1 MRASQQEPAD
11 LHNVGSS
18 VGDLLGG
25 GDVVLALAHP
35 ALARAVGPAGQHLT
49 LSRQEQRV
57 CLTRSHLHHTE
68 PIYNN
73 YLCTYDLCTRA
84 PW

>member
-1 MRASQQEPAD
+1 MRASQQEAAD

-18 VGDLLGG
+18 VGDLLGR

-57 CLTRSHLHHTE
+57 RLTRRHLQHTDM
-68 PIYNN
+68 ITNIKKN
-73 YLCTYDLCTRA
+73 RMT
-84 PW
+84 